1 MTARV
6 RQSSRLSLMLL
17 AAAMLLISSC
27 ASLSSA
33 GVGRIKE
40 YTVESEKLP
49 PCFDGYKVAFISDI
63 HYPSLFGKKRLPKL
77 VRSLKNIAP
86 DILLMGGDYVTD
98 NDSIDALF
106 MALSAAEPSHGTYA
120 VLGNHERKN
129 AELIERS
136 MSKHGIE
143 LLTDERVQLCKD
155 SCAIFLVGVRDGFT
169 VDSIA
174 PRLVNE
180 VGGSTFV
187 MLLVH
192 TPDYAERS
200 FSAADLVLSG
210 HTHGGQ
216 VSLFGIYTPVK
227 NTAYGTRFLRG
238 RNRTSGGA
246 TVITTNG
253 VGTSRKKVRFCVP
266 SEIVVIT
273 LRSITV
279 H

>member
-17 AAAMLLISSC
+17 AAAMLSISSC

-106 MALSAAEPSHGTYA
+106 TALSAAEPSHGTYA

-180 VGGSTFV
+180 ASDSAFV

-238 RNRTSGGA
+238 YNQTALGK

-253 VGTSRKKVRFCVP
+253 VGTSRRKMRFCVP

-273 LRSITV
+273 LRSTTV

>member
-40 YTVESEKLP
+40 YTVESEKIP

-77 VRSLKNIAP
+77 VRSLKKIAP

-106 MALSAAEPSHGTYA
+106 TALSAAEPSHGTYA

-238 RNRTSGGA
+238 YNQTALGT

-253 VGTSRKKVRFCVP
+253 VGTSRRKVRFCVP

-273 LRSITV
+273 LRSTTV

>member
-40 YTVESEKLP
+40 YTVESEKIP

-106 MALSAAEPSHGTYA
+106 TALSAAEPSHGTYA

-238 RNRTSGGA
+238 YNQTALGT

-253 VGTSRKKVRFCVP
+253 VGTSRRKMRFCVP

-273 LRSITV
+273 LRSTTV